1 VAIDISIGSTRG
13 NIPPG
18 SYFIINSLLTKTDI
32 LKNLKIA
39 IQKSGR
45 LNEKSV
51 QLLKNCGLDFE
62 NYKSSLITTVSNF
75 NLEILFLRDDDI
87 PGYVEQGIADL
98 GIVGENVID
107 ETQSKVQYLQRL
119 GFGKCTLKLAIAKD
133 SPIERLEDLNGKSI
147 ATSYPNILQQ
157 FLNDFKIK
165 ADIQEISGSVEIAPG
180 LGLSDAICDIVS
192 TGGTLKSNG
201 LKPFADV
208 RSSEA
213 ILIARDGIEENPIIC
228 ELLQRVQSVL
238 RAKETKYVVLNVE
251 KKNLEQ
257 ITELLHG
264 VKSPT
269 VVPLAEEGWVAVHT
283 VISEDDFWEKINKLK
298 AAGAQGIVV
307 MPIEKIIM

>member
-1 VAIDISIGSTRG
+1 M
-13 NIPPG
+13 
-18 SYFIINSLLTKTDI
+18 
-32 LKNLKIA
+32 KNLKIA

-51 QLLKNCGLDFE
+51 QLLKNCGLSFE
-62 NYKSSLITTVSNF
+62 NYKSSLITKVNNF

-87 PGYVEQGIADL
+87 PGYVAQGIADL

-107 ETQSKVQYLQRL
+107 ESRAKVSYLQRL
-119 GFGKCTLKLAIAKD
+119 GFGRCMLKLAVPTSSDITELKD
-133 SPIERLEDLNGKSI
+133 LEGKSI
-147 ATSYPNILQQ
+147 ATSYPVILQE
-157 FLNDFKIK
+157 FLDEYKIS
-165 ADIQEISGSVEIAPG
+165 ASIQQISGSVEIAPG

-192 TGGTLKSNG
+192 TGTTLKNNG

-213 ILIARDGIEENPIIC
+213 ILIGRDGLTENPILC
-228 ELLQRVQSVL
+228 ELMQRLQSVL
-238 RAKETKYVVLNVE
+238 LAKETKYVVLNVE
-251 KKNLEQ
+251 RTNLPQ

-269 VVPLAEEGWVAVHT
+269 VVPLADEGWVAVHT
-283 VISEDDFWEKINKLK
+283 VITEDDFWDKINKLK

-307 MPIEKIIM
+307 MPIEKIIL